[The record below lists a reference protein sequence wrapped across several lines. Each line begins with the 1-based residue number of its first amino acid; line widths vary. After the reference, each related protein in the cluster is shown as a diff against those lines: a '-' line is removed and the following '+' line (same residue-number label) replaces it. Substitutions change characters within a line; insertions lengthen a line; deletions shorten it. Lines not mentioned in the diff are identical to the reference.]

1 MGGGLTAAPPTRPGR
16 QGHRGAGVQPQRAGR
31 VSGRVPLGRQ
41 EHTRPQTLRGTS
53 SAAPSLPPRPRRL
66 PGPHPP
72 CGLCRRSRRA
82 PRAHPSLGNPVT
94 AHGSQTPSTR
104 KRHLTETRRKA
115 RAPLRGWGRGGA
127 HSLCHDAS
135 HVVGVQ
141 GRVLLLLLRRS
152 VHGQELST
160 RRSRCH
166 SHGARGAPASPAPP

>member
-31 VSGRVPLGRQ
+31 VSGRVPLGRR

-72 CGLCRRSRRA
+72 CRLCRRSRRA
-82 PRAHPSLGNPVT
+82 PRAHPSLGNSVT

-104 KRHLTETRRKA
+104 KRHLTQGPCPA
-115 RAPLRGWGRGGA
+115 AGVGSGGA

-166 SHGARGAPASPAPP
+166 SHGARGTPASPAPP

>member
-31 VSGRVPLGRQ
+31 VSGRVLLGRR

-72 CGLCRRSRRA
+72 CGLCRRSCRA

-104 KRHLTETRRKA
+104 KRRLTETRRKA
-115 RAPLRGWGRGGA
+115 RALLWGWGRGA
-127 HSLCHDAS
+127 LTHSAM
-135 HVVGVQ
+135 
-141 GRVLLLLLRRS
+141 
-152 VHGQELST
+152 T
-160 RRSRCH
+160 RRTLLAYRAGSSFSSSEGLYTGRN
-166 SHGARGAPASPAPP
+166 